1 MKYISKITVSM
12 AIFAGLTVN
21 CHKSSDGNDGGAK
34 ILLMSQQVQSAATGA
49 CGISVNLD
57 SLYQGSI
64 VNRAVTGGQSKTT
77 ADADYFDKLDYDQ
90 AAGNATTTAD
100 ADWTAATGV
109 TSTTINYN
117 QRYDAFWTDKG
128 TWTATTRKAALAAA
142 KNYIDSTA
150 LLGLVLSSISSYGG
164 GTPGVT
170 ALCTTKN
177 TEFLAAYDAFVT
189 LLANTGTDT
198 ATGLAQLGLSTAAAL
213 KTSLTGAGTCVA
225 TMGAAP
231 WSTTYLVSTATQAS
245 LVSSYMN
252 ATASKNGAA
261 LLACSRIPR
270 SSCSLSGVT
279 TATLAAAKTS
289 AAAAYDALQN
299 NGDCRK
305 PTSEFMGRRILPNLI
320 SGLKNGD
327 TISITTA
334 GTITGGTT
342 LNWGTN
348 FKSFETAVSTPYV
361 AVSATVSL
369 PFSLYAS
376 NMYPVSS
383 ALTNV
388 SPTFAVA
395 FPLATGTTAYD
406 TTLYRSGS
414 NINFKTIDSC
424 DSIGLGVGKTPN
436 AATKQN
442 LTSPAEIVYALSPQ
456 NTAATWYAVNA
467 VAAIDGLSSNDA
479 IACNSSMRKNFSVP
493 AALNEKLGILNVTA
507 GDGSTTSLI
516 SSCVYGKNSATVT
529 TVATIL
535 GSSIPQITAC
545 PTTAS
550 TAASAFG
557 STGLTSIDT
566 SKFPYAQ

>member
-34 ILLMSQQVQSAATGA
+34 ILLMSQQIQSAASGA

-64 VNRAVTGGQSKTT
+64 VSRAVTGGQSKTT

-90 AAGNATTTAD
+90 AAGNAAATAD

-142 KNYIDSTA
+142 KNYVDSAA
-150 LLGLVLSSISSYGG
+150 LLGFVLSSISSYGG
-164 GTPGVT
+164 GATGVT

-177 TEFLAAYDAFVT
+177 TEFLAAYDAFVAK
-189 LLANTGTDT
+189 LANTGTDT
-198 ATGLAQLGLSTAAAL
+198 ATGLAQLALTTTAAL
-213 KTSLTGAGTCVA
+213 KTSLTGAGTCAA
-225 TMGAAP
+225 TMAATP
-231 WSTTYLVSTATQAS
+231 WSTIYLVSTATQTQ
-245 LVSSYMN
+245 LVSSYMS

-270 SSCSLSGVT
+270 SSCNLSGVT
-279 TATLAAAKTS
+279 TATLTAAKTS
-289 AAAAYDALQN
+289 AGSAYDALQN

-305 PTSEFMGRRILPNLI
+305 PTSEFMGRRILPTLI

-327 TISITTA
+327 TISISTA

-348 FKSFETAVSTPYV
+348 LKTFETSVSTPYQ
-361 AVSATVSL
+361 STTV

-388 SPTFAVA
+388 SPTFSVA

-406 TTLYRSGS
+406 TTLYRGGS
-414 NINFKTIDSC
+414 NINFQQIDSC
-424 DSIGLGVGKTPN
+424 ATVGLGVGKTPN
-436 AATKQN
+436 SVTKQN
-442 LTSPAEIVYALSPQ
+442 LTSPAEIVYALSAQ
-456 NTAATWYAVNA
+456 NTAATVYAANI
-467 VAAIDGLSSNDA
+467 AADGGSAFDA
-479 IACNSSMRKNFSVP
+479 IACNSSMRKNISIP
-493 AALNEKLGILNVTA
+493 AVLNEKLATLEVTS
-507 GDGSTTSLI
+507 GDGSATSLI
-516 SSCVYGKNSATVT
+516 SSCVYGSDTA
-529 TVATIL
+529 TVATVAGIL
-535 GSSIPQITAC
+535 SSSIPQIGAC

-557 STGLTSIDT
+557 STGLTSINT